1 MPLTPCCA
9 RAGLSAGSAYN
20 INFWAAERPGY
31 GAAESMR
38 VVVDGAVVMDS
49 SHPPEAFQQ
58 LTAVFVSQGSSATI
72 RFENDSPD
80 GDNSFFVDAVT
91 VAPAPGGGAF
101 GCEMETGDGIGGSE
115 TGIGDANSAQEC
127 VQMVRQMQPD
137 ANGATYSNT
146 GGTGCYAEF
155 GMTGNNGDGNW
166 QTCLFTG
173 AGAPTPPPTTFGFG
187 DGEVNGC
194 HWEIGDGTGGTEQ
207 LVGSAS
213 NGAECVSMVQQRMPN
228 ANGATY
234 SINSQM
240 DG

>member
-1 MPLTPCCA
+1 MALGTGGTESA
-9 RAGLSAGSAYN
+9 AGDA
-20 INFWAAERPGY
+20 
-31 GAAESMR
+31 
-38 VVVDGAVVMDS
+38 
-49 SHPPEAFQQ
+49 
-58 LTAVFVSQGSSATI
+58 
-72 RFENDSPD
+72 DSPQKCAAL
-80 GDNSFFVDAVT
+80 VQVE
-91 VAPAPGGGAF
+91 AP
-101 GCEMETGDGIGGSE
+101 S
-115 TGIGDANSAQEC
+115 
-127 VQMVRQMQPD
+127 

-146 GGTGCYAEF
+146 GGTACYAEF